1 MPDAKDTAILKAMS
15 RALPSRRDAVEATG
29 PTPLERRCQIPG
41 CDQEGAHRAPMS
53 RQRISVY
60 YWFCLDHVRAYN
72 AAWNFYHDMSEAEIE
87 AHIRHDTTWRR
98 PSWRIGS
105 GPRFVYTALRAEFGL
120 FENDDEVTKAEA
132 ARGRGRNGGRD
143 GGAVAAGEIQALA
156 MLDLVPPVTF
166 AEIRKRYR
174 KLVKRHHPD
183 ANGGDRAAE
192 ERLKLINQAY
202 TQLRT
207 VYCR

>member
-1 MPDAKDTAILKAMS
+1 MAMS
-15 RALPSRRDAVEATG
+15 RAHPSRRDAVEATG
-29 PTPLERRCQIPG
+29 RPPLDRRCQIPG
-41 CDQEGAHRAPMS
+41 CDQEGAHRAPRS
-53 RQRISVY
+53 RQQISEY

-72 AAWNFYHDMSEAEIE
+72 AAWNYYHDMSEAEIE

-98 PSWRIGS
+98 PSWRIGN
-105 GPRFVYTALRAEFGL
+105 GPRFVYTALRDEFGL

-132 ARGRGRNGGRD
+132 ARRRGRGRD

-207 VYCR
+207 VFCP